1 MNDMRSEEEQVE
13 ALRQW
18 WKENGTGVVT
28 AVLLAIAGGFGWQA
42 WQAHQ
47 KESQELASD
56 TYQAM
61 MRMID
66 VGEESGRDQVME
78 LAQGLKSEH
87 SGTTYAQYAAMQL
100 AALAVQEGNLD
111 EAEKQLRW
119 VLAKAD
125 KGSDNAIVAQQ
136 RLARVVFSLGDTEQA
151 LSLLNAADA
160 GNYAASYA
168 IARGDI
174 LYSRGELEA
183 AREAYNEALLL
194 NAAGGAPVNVPSL
207 QQKLQSLAALDAQ
220 TQSAAESDLFGSDEP
235 EGQDVEAALEE
246 SPVSQGDTG
255 QQANDAAGSITESD
269 SEAPA
274 S

>member
-42 WQAHQ
+42 WQANQ
-47 KESQELASD
+47 KASQELASD
-56 TYQAM
+56 SYQAM
-61 MRMID
+61 MRAID
-66 VGEESGRDQVME
+66 SGDASERVQVME
-78 LAQGLKSEH
+78 LAQALKENHAS
-87 SGTTYAQYAAMQL
+87 TTYAQYAALQL
-100 AALAVQEGNLD
+100 AALAVQDNNLD
-111 EAEKQLRW
+111 GAETQLRW

-136 RLARVVFSLGDTEQA
+136 RLARVVASKGDTEQA
-151 LSLLNAADA
+151 LSLLTAADA
-160 GNYAASYA
+160 GSYAASYA
-168 IARGDI
+168 MARGDI
-174 LYSRGELEA
+174 LYARGDLAA

-194 NAAGGAPVNVPSL
+194 TAAGGAPVNMPSL
-207 QQKLQSLAALDAQ
+207 QQKLQSLASVDAS
-220 TQSAAESDLFGSDEP
+220 TLPPVESDLFDTQEAVEDVSSP
-235 EGQDVEAALEE
+235 ESAEEAAE
-246 SPVSQGDTG
+246 D
-255 QQANDAAGSITESD
+255 QAMDSITEPETE